1 MTELTRKEYLQER
14 FDKANVYL
22 VGYLIGLDSLFKD
35 DDLPLDQFE
44 QILIEIEQFPIT
56 IEFLKEKPILL
67 ADFKSSTDREP
78 RFNWDRWFE
87 YDNLSQ
93 EREE

>member
-14 FDKANVYL
+14 FDKANIYL
-22 VGYLIGLDSLFKD
+22 VGYLISLDSLFKD
-35 DDLPLDQFE
+35 DKISLDIFE
-44 QILIEIEQFPIT
+44 QMLIEIEQFPTT
-56 IEFLKEKPILL
+56 IEFLNEEPIIQ
-67 ADFKSSTDREP
+67 
-78 RFNWDRWFE
+78 RFNWNRWFD